1 MSFGIKVRDDLGN
14 VTFSTR
20 SLEAHYLGSF
30 IVTARSGSYTPPE
43 SSKVDKVWAFSGS
56 VHGIAGSAT
65 VDIGVWVEGKTIY
78 WQKLYAP
85 SSANLRIH
93 YGGYSS

>member
-1 MSFGIKVRDDLGN
+1 MSFGIEVTDDIGN

-30 IVTARSGSYTPPE
+30 IATSRNGSYTPPE
-43 SSKVDKVWAFSGS
+43 ASKVDRVWAFSGS

-65 VDIGVWVEGKTIY
+65 VDMGVWVEGKTIY
-78 WQKLYAP
+78 WRKFF
-85 SSANLRIH
+85 STSNLTIH

>member
-1 MSFGIKVRDDLGN
+1 MSFGLEVRDDIGN

-30 IVTARSGSYTPPE
+30 LATGRNGSYTPPE
-43 SSKVDKVWAFSGS
+43 SSKVDRVWAFSGS
-56 VHGIAGSAT
+56 VHGIEGSST
-65 VDIGVWVEGKTIY
+65 VDMGVWVEGKTIY
-78 WQKLYAP
+78 WQKFFSQSNP
-85 SSANLRIH
+85 RIH

>member
-1 MSFGIKVRDDLGN
+1 MTGFGIEVSDEDGN

-30 IVTARSGSYTPPE
+30 LATSRSGSYTPPE

-56 VHGIAGSAT
+56 VHGIYGQT
-65 VDIGVWVEGKTIY
+65 TDMMGVWVVGKTIH
-78 WQKLYAP
+78 WQKYFAQG
-85 SSANLRIH
+85 NLPIY

>member
-1 MSFGIKVRDDLGN
+1 MTDFGIEVSDGDGN

-30 IVTARSGSYTPPE
+30 KATSRRGSYTPPE

-56 VHGIAGSAT
+56 VHGVKGRST
-65 VDIGVWVEGKTIY
+65 VDMGVWVEGKTIY
-78 WQKLYAP
+78 WQKFF
-85 SSANLRIH
+85 SDSNLRIH